1 MNYLCFNTNLYFTMI
16 FIPKITVD
24 KMSIDAIAQKL
35 AQENIQ
41 RYAVESVNW
50 PDVFAYCPQTYV
62 RFAHAGDRLFIQYEV
77 TEIGTKALV
86 TEDNGPVWTDSCCEC
101 FLSFD
106 QTGYYN
112 FETSCIG
119 TQLLAFRITRENPTR
134 STPEILQKI
143 ERHSSLGRNA
153 LPEQAGETHY
163 QLTVSI
169 PVSAFFTHAIQDLSG
184 MDARLNV
191 YKCGD
196 KLSKPHYISLFPI
209 DFPKPNFHLSQF
221 FGEAHFE

>member
-1 MNYLCFNTNLYFTMI
+1 MI
-16 FIPKITVD
+16 YIPKISVD
-24 KMSIDAIAQKL
+24 GLSIEAIAQKL
-35 AQENIQ
+35 AQANVTSYSVQ
-41 RYAVESVNW
+41 SVNW
-50 PDVFAYCPQTYV
+50 PLVTDYCPQTSV
-62 RFAHAGDRLFIQYEV
+62 RMAHTGDRLLIQYEV

-106 QTGYYN
+106 ETGYYN

-134 STPEILQKI
+134 STPEIVQKI
-143 ERHSSLGRNA
+143 ERYATLGRNA
-153 LPEQAGETHY
+153 LPEQTGETHY
-163 QLTVSI
+163 QLTISI
-169 PVSAFFTHAIQDLSG
+169 PVSAFFTHSIQDLSG

-196 KLSKPHYISLFPI
+196 KLSKPHYVSLFPI
-209 DFPKPNFHLSQF
+209 DNPKPNFHLSQF